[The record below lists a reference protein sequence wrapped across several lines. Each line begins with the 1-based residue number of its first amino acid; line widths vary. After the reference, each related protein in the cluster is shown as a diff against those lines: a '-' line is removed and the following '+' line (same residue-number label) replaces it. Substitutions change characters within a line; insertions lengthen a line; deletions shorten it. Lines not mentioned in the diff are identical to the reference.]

1 MKEINELKEKL
12 ITRRMKWMRSE
23 TTAGYVINDLM
34 DLAIGITEHLEA
46 QEKPCAGVQIGKFMD
61 EGLRA
66 EVRRESMIE
75 ALRWVNKNFHT
86 WTKQECVIAAA
97 IARLENGGT
106 LE

>member
-1 MKEINELKEKL
+1 
-12 ITRRMKWMRSE
+12 
-23 TTAGYVINDLM
+23 
-34 DLAIGITEHLEA
+34 
-46 QEKPCAGVQIGKFMD
+46 
-61 EGLRA
+61 LRA